1 VDRSGCPGPRRSYV
15 EHDVDDHHHDI
26 DHGHHVDHDHHFR
39 QFLPVAGS
47 SFTDSGTA
55 SCVAAGP

>member
-1 VDRSGCPGPRRSYV
+1 VLKLTLRPGAY
-15 EHDVDDHHHDI
+15 DW
-26 DHGHHVDHDHHFR
+26 